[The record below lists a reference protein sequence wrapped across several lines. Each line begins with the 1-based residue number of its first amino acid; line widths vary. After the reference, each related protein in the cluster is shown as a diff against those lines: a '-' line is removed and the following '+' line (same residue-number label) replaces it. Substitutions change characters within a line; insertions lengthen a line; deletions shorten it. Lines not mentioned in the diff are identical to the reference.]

1 MLNLQHK
8 LQGMKLTTIEADSW
22 KMDGGVA
29 FGVVPKSMW
38 MKVYPD
44 DGDNLIKITTR
55 CLLVQ
60 LPDRNILIDAGMG
73 DKRDMKYYSHRHR
86 FGTSGFNEPLKKA
99 GLSPADITDVLFTHL
114 HDDHVGG
121 ATYLDKTGEILETF
135 PNASYWCSEAQWEW
149 SKNSN
154 RREAAAF
161 FSDNL
166 EPLEKSGKL
175 QLISQDGTWLPEI
188 ELRMYNGHTRGQIIP
203 FIRYGDSTVVFLADF
218 IPARAF
224 IPIPYVP
231 SVDIEPLLTLKEK
244 EAFLHEAALNGY
256 ILLFQHDYFHEACH
270 VEQGEKGI
278 VAVDELKISHLI
290 NYS

>member
-1 MLNLQHK
+1 M
-8 LQGMKLTTIEADSW
+8 MKLTTIEADNW

-29 FGVVPKSMW
+29 FGVVPKSLW
-38 MKVYPD
+38 IKVYPD

-60 LPDRNILIDAGMG
+60 ISDRNILIDAGMG
-73 DKRDMKYYSHRHR
+73 DKRDQKYYSYRHR
-86 FGTSGFNEPLKKA
+86 FGASGFTEPLKKA
-99 GLSPADITDVLFTHL
+99 GLFPAEITDVLYTHL

-121 ATYLDKTGEILETF
+121 ATYHDNTGNVAEFF
-135 PNASYWCSEAQWEW
+135 PNARYWCSEAQWEW
-149 SKNSN
+149 SKYSN
-154 RREAAAF
+154 KRESAAF

-175 QLISQDGTWLPEI
+175 HLIKQEGKWMPDIEI
-188 ELRMYNGHTRGQIIP
+188 RMFNGHTRGQIIP
-203 FIRYGDSTVVFLADF
+203 FIRVQGSTVVFLADF

-244 EAFLHEAALNGY
+244 EAFLEEAVQNGY
-256 ILLFQHDYFHEACH
+256 ILLFEHDYFHEACRL
-270 VEQGEKGI
+270 ERNDKGI
-278 VAVDELKISHLI
+278 IAGEELKINQLF
-290 NYS
+290 N